1 MKTYDPKH
9 LTLEDI
15 EEIAEH
21 GLKVAIETPNGRKA
35 AGRIVEYS
43 RDRHYTRLSILGR
56 VCAVMAEE
64 AHGRLFL
71 LEITEG
77 DGRVEYAVACVER
90 KDGEP
95 AVTGSIRSV
104 EPLREPSDG
113 VESGIGELKGALEDS
128 LGIHRDRLPEREG
141 FYYGARRT
149 RVYHY
154 SPHEGWVL
162 VAGLVPGEDS
172 PKLMNS
178 HVAEGR
184 VRGGMP
190 LEYTELGLARPE
202 SEL

>member
-9 LTLEDI
+9 LTLEDM
-15 EEIAEH
+15 EEISEQ

-56 VCAVMAEE
+56 VVAVMAEE
-64 AHGRLFL
+64 THGRLFL
-71 LEITEG
+71 LEAEMG

-90 KDGEP
+90 KDGEL
-95 AVTGSIRSV
+95 AVTDSIRAV

-128 LGIHRDRLPEREG
+128 MGIHRDMLPERKG

-154 SPHEGWVL
+154 SPCKGWTL
-162 VAGLVPGEDS
+162 VAGPAHKADAPRLV
-172 PKLMNS
+172 NA
-178 HVAEGR
+178 HVSER
-184 VRGGMP
+184 MVRGDMP

-202 SEL
+202 AEL

>member
-9 LTLEDI
+9 LTLEDM

-21 GLKVAIETPNGRKA
+21 GLKVAIETPNGRKT

-56 VCAVMAEE
+56 VCAVMAEKT
-64 AHGRLFL
+64 HGRLFL
-71 LEITEG
+71 LEGEMV

-90 KDGEP
+90 KDGEL
-95 AVTGSIRSV
+95 AVTDSIRSV

-128 LGIHRDRLPEREG
+128 LGIHRDVLPEREG
-141 FYYGARRT
+141 FYYGARRK
-149 RVYHY
+149 RVYRY
-154 SPHEGWVL
+154 SPYTGWTL
-162 VAGLVPGEDS
+162 AAGLVPGDDAPHLRDVPVSE
-172 PKLMNS
+172 L
-178 HVAEGR
+178 R
-184 VRGGMP
+184 VRGDMP
-190 LEYTELGLARPE
+190 LEYTKLGLARPE